1 MFLGQRKLQKRGKQQ
16 KSWNRVFYPVK
27 QIRKCPLTWDKEE
40 SSDLTKGKRKRRVSE
55 REQHMQKL
63 FVGLH
68 RTRRLLW
75 LVWRAMA
82 DSAKRMVAVVMAW
95 CKLQTDIPVFL
106 HDIMMD
112 CTLLWV
118 SSVLNTHTKP
128 DSWRANKV
136 WYEYDF
142 TWYTWKND
150 FCHVRFACHSK
161 SKCYRFNAKERLELY
176 AVSRWAGQLY
186 KN

>member
-1 MFLGQRKLQKRGKQQ
+1 MSTDLR
-16 KSWNRVFYPVK
+16 W
-27 QIRKCPLTWDKEE
+27 EE
-40 SSDLTKGKRKRRVSE
+40 WVRLDQGKRKRVSE
-55 REQHMQKL
+55 RREQHMQKL
-63 FVGLH
+63 FQACTEREGCCMGHEGQWQIQQRGWWAVWWLDANY
-68 RTRRLLW
+68 RQTYLYFYMILW
-75 LVWRAMA
+75 WIVH
-82 DSAKRMVAVVMAW
+82 
-95 CKLQTDIPVFL
+95 F
-106 HDIMMD
+106 
-112 CTLLWV
+112 WV

-176 AVSRWAGQLY
+176 AVSRWAE
-186 KN
+186 

>member
-1 MFLGQRKLQKRGKQQ
+1 MSTDLRWEEWVRLDQGKKEKKSFWAKGTAHAETVCRLAQNEKAVVVGQ
-16 KSWNRVFYPVK
+16 
-27 QIRKCPLTWDKEE
+27 
-40 SSDLTKGKRKRRVSE
+40 
-55 REQHMQKL
+55 
-63 FVGLH
+63 
-68 RTRRLLW
+68 
-75 LVWRAMA
+75 WRAMA

-106 HDIMMD
+106 HVIMMD

-176 AVSRWAGQLY
+176 AVSRWAE
-186 KN
+186 